1 MVVSVD
7 ESSGDHTQ
15 PAVHYVDGFNPLT
28 TKVTIV
34 ALPTDDAC

>member
-15 PAVHYVDGFNPLT
+15 PPVHYVDGF
-28 TKVTIV
+28 KV
-34 ALPTDDAC
+34 LCDDT